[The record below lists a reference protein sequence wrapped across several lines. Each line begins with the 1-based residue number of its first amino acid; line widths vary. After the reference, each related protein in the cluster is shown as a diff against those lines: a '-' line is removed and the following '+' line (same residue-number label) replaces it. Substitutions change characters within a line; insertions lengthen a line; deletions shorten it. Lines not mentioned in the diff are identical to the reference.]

1 MKDFSKHIILNT
13 ASARDALR
21 KLDNL
26 PSLEDRTLFVIDDT
40 NKLLGSITDGDIR
53 RGLLNDKEI
62 SDNCTVFMNPGFKR
76 LSESNISLEQI
87 NEFRGKDIY
96 LVPVLNGSGEIVQ
109 LLDLKKQRSMIP
121 ASALIMAGGKG
132 ERLKPLTDSVP
143 KPMLKV
149 GNKPIIEYNIDR
161 LASFGITQQYISI
174 KYLGSQIE
182 DYFGDG
188 QAKEISIKYIQEDQ
202 PLGTLGALALVKEI
216 KHEHLLVMNS
226 DILTNIDY
234 EDFFKF
240 YIESGAD
247 LCVAS
252 IPYKV
257 KIPYAVLETN
267 ENSILSFKEKPTYT
281 YYSNGGI
288 YFMRSALKE
297 MIPSNSFYN
306 ATDLMEELIKEGRK
320 VAHYPLLSYW
330 LDIGRHE
337 DFAKA
342 QEEVKHVKW

>member
-1 MKDFSKHIILNT
+1 MKDFSLHIIENT
-13 ASARDALR
+13 SSAREALR
-21 KLDNL
+21 KLDSL
-26 PSLEDRTLFVIDDT
+26 PSLEDRTLFVVDESGV
-40 NKLLGSITDGDIR
+40 LLGTITDGDIR

-62 SDNCTVFMNPGFKR
+62 SDYCTVFMNTGFK
-76 LSESNISLEQI
+76 SVNESNIDLTKLAD
-87 NEFRGKDIY
+87 FRRKDIY
-96 LVPVLNGSGEIVQ
+96 LIPVISDTGRIAKI
-109 LLDLKKQRSMIP
+109 LDLKKQHSVIP

-132 ERLKPLTDSVP
+132 ERLKPLTDTLP

-161 LASFGITQQYISI
+161 LASFGITQQYISV
-174 KYLGSQIE
+174 KYLAEKIE
-182 DYFGDG
+182 EYFGSGRD
-188 QAKEISIKYIQEDQ
+188 KEITLEYVHEKD
-202 PLGTLGALALVKEI
+202 PLGTIGALSLVENI

-240 YIESGAD
+240 YIESEAE
-247 LCVAS
+247 LCIAS

-267 ENSILSFKEKPTYT
+267 NDSILSFQEKPTYT
-281 YYSNGGI
+281 YYSSGGI
-288 YFMRSALKE
+288 YFMRSSLKE
-297 MIPSNSFYN
+297 MIPVNSFYN
-306 ATDLMEELIKEGRK
+306 ATDLMEELIKQGKK
-320 VAHYPLLSYW
+320 VSHYPLLSYW

-342 QEEVKHVKW
+342 QADVKHIKW